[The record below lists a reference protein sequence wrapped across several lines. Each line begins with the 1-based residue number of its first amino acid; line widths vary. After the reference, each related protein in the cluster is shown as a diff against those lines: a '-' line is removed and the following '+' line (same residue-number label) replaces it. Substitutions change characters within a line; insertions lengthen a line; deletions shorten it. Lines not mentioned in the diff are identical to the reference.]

1 MGVIWDSMHGK
12 ALEDI
17 LRRVIVGKQV
27 VSKQLDSFLN
37 LIMTSVFENI
47 TSLMVISL
55 ILLVYMTLCWIISF
69 LNSMSL

>member
-1 MGVIWDSMHGK
+1 MVILDSMHGK

-47 TSLMVISL
+47 TSLMVIIL
-55 ILLVYMTLCWIISF
+55 ILLVYMTLC
-69 LNSMSL
+69 